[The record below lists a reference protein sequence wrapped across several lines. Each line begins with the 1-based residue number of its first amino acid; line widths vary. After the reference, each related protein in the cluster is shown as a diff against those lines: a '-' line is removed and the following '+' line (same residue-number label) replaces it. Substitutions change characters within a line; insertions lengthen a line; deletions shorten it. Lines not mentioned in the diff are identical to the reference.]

1 MKIHF
6 IGIGGIGVSAL
17 AQYYLQ
23 KGHDISGSDL
33 VASEITSFLAQKG
46 VNIMIGNAAANITQ
60 GIELII
66 HSPAVKTEN
75 PELMQ
80 AKKYGIKAITYP
92 EALGGLTRDYET
104 IAVAGAHGKSTTTAM
119 IGLLLVK
126 AGIDP
131 TIIVGTKLKELGGT
145 NFRMGASKY
154 LVIEA
159 CEYDGSFLN
168 YSPKITVIT
177 NIDKEHMDYFK
188 TFANVKKTFM
198 DFIVRLPID
207 GWLVVNRDEKNL
219 KIKNPMPTGRQEKSK
234 LQFKIQNY
242 GLRDPEA
249 KKLKKIL
256 QIPGAHNVSN
266 ALAALGVARIL
277 GVKDEVSFA
286 SLAEYKG
293 SWRRFEMKTA
303 ELSGILHGKPRKIT
317 VISDYGHHPTEVLAT
332 LMGAREKFG
341 KAKIWL
347 IFQPHQHQRTFY
359 LLKDFVKLFK
369 QAKIDHI
376 IITDIYDVA
385 GRETQKINKKISA
398 EALVKK
404 IARKNVVY
412 MPEAAAEQFVK
423 QGIAENDVLII
434 MGAGDIYKLY
444 DTF

>member
-1 MKIHF
+1 M
-6 IGIGGIGVSAL
+6 
-17 AQYYLQ
+17 
-23 KGHDISGSDL
+23 
-33 VASEITSFLAQKG
+33 
-46 VNIMIGNAAANITQ
+46 
-60 GIELII
+60 
-66 HSPAVKTEN
+66 
-75 PELMQ
+75 
-80 AKKYGIKAITYP
+80 
-92 EALGGLTRDYET
+92 
-104 IAVAGAHGKSTTTAM
+104 
-119 IGLLLVK
+119 
-126 AGIDP
+126 
-131 TIIVGTKLKELGGT
+131 
-145 NFRMGASKY
+145 
-154 LVIEA
+154 
-159 CEYDGSFLN
+159 
-168 YSPKITVIT
+168 
-177 NIDKEHMDYFK
+177 
-188 TFANVKKTFM
+188 
-198 DFIVRLPID
+198 
-207 GWLVVNRDEKNL
+207 
-219 KIKNPMPTGRQEKSK
+219 
-234 LQFKIQNY
+234 
-242 GLRDPEA
+242 
-249 KKLKKIL
+249 
-256 QIPGAHNVSN
+256 
-266 ALAALGVARIL
+266 ARIL

-398 EALVKK
+398 EELVKK